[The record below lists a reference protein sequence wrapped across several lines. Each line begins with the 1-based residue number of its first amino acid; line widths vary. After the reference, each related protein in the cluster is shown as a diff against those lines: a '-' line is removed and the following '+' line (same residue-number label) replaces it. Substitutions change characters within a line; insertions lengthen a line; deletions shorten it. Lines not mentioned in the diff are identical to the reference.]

1 MVEEMREQGSS
12 VIRDKCEALIGEF
25 ARRARRIDGEMAE
38 ITRHMRVMKW
48 MLVLT
53 IGLALAT
60 LVMLPEHPV
69 HQPAYQTLP
78 NAR

>member
-1 MVEEMREQGSS
+1 MAEEMRQRGGSG
-12 VIRDKCEALIGEF
+12 IPDKCELLIGEF

-53 IGLALAT
+53 IGLELAT
-60 LVMLPEHPV
+60 LVIPSEHPV
-69 HQPAYQTLP
+69 HQPVHQTVP
-78 NAR
+78 GVR